1 MDSDRPGRVLA
12 GLGSFLAA
20 GPASPADPR
29 QQVVE
34 LFHRVA
40 VSVPAYRA
48 FLREH
53 GVEPGEVRTFAD
65 FERLPL
71 MTKEN
76 YHRRYPLPDL
86 CRQGR
91 LDGCDMVAVS
101 SGSTGQPTFWP
112 RSVTDE
118 LTVAARFEQVFAGS
132 FAAAERT
139 TLAVVCFP
147 LGTWVGG
154 LYTLAC
160 ARHLAAKGYPITVVA
175 PGNNKAEILRVIPE
189 LAAHCDQTVLLG
201 YPPFIKDVIDTGTAA
216 GLDWTRYAVK
226 LVLAGEVF
234 SEEWRDLVGRRAGMS
249 SPCYDSASLYGTADA
264 GVLGTETPLSICI
277 RRFLA
282 ARPQAAQELFGE
294 ARLPTLVQYDPGS
307 RFFETHD
314 GTLLFS
320 ADSGVPLVRYH
331 IADEGGLIG
340 YQDMLAFCGQHGFDP
355 MAELGGP
362 GGGPGGGRR
371 RARRTRG
378 PAAAVRLRVR
388 ALALHGV
395 LLRRQR
401 VSGERCRRPGAAGRQ
416 RLGHRQVRARG
427 GRRRRRQ
434 PASVR
439 HGRARAR
446 RGSRRSPRARARG
459 VDPRAAA
466 AAEQRVRPLRAGRV
480 PAAQGHVA
488 AGWRP
493 RVLPGR
499 RQAPL
504 HAGNERP
511 GP

>member
-20 GPASPADPR
+20 GTATPPDPR

-40 VSVPAYRA
+40 VSVPAYGA

-118 LTVAARFEQVFAGS
+118 LAVAARFEQVFAGS

-216 GLDWTRYAVK
+216 GLDWTR
-226 LVLAGEVF
+226 
-234 SEEWRDLVGRRAGMS
+234 
-249 SPCYDSASLYGTADA
+249 
-264 GVLGTETPLSICI
+264 
-277 RRFLA
+277 
-282 ARPQAAQELFGE
+282 
-294 ARLPTLVQYDPGS
+294 
-307 RFFETHD
+307 
-314 GTLLFS
+314 
-320 ADSGVPLVRYH
+320 
-331 IADEGGLIG
+331 
-340 YQDMLAFCGQHGFDP
+340 
-355 MAELGGP
+355 
-362 GGGPGGGRR
+362 
-371 RARRTRG
+371 
-378 PAAAVRLRVR
+378 
-388 ALALHGV
+388 
-395 LLRRQR
+395 
-401 VSGERCRRPGAAGRQ
+401 
-416 RLGHRQVRARG
+416 
-427 GRRRRRQ
+427 
-434 PASVR
+434 
-439 HGRARAR
+439 
-446 RGSRRSPRARARG
+446 
-459 VDPRAAA
+459 
-466 AAEQRVRPLRAGRV
+466 
-480 PAAQGHVA
+480 
-488 AGWRP
+488 
-493 RVLPGR
+493 
-499 RQAPL
+499 
-504 HAGNERP
+504 
-511 GP
+511 

>member
-48 FLREH
+48 FLLEH

-118 LTVAARFEQVFAGS
+118 LAVAARFEQVFAGS

-160 ARHLAAKGYPITVVA
+160 TRHLAAKGYPITVVA

-189 LAAHCDQTVLLG
+189 LAPHCDQTVLLG
-201 YPPFIKDVIDTGTAA
+201 YPPFVKDVIDAGIAA
-216 GLDWTRYAVK
+216 GLDWTRYSVK
-226 LVLAGEVF
+226 LVLAEEVF
-234 SEEWRDLVGRRAGMS
+234 SEEWRDLVGRRAGMRN
-249 SPCYDSASLYGTADA
+249 PCYDSASLYGTDDA
-264 GVLGTETPLSICI
+264 GVLGTETPLSVCI

-282 ARPQAAQELFGE
+282 ARPEAAGELFGE

-307 RFFETHD
+307 RFFEVRD

-320 ADSGVPLVRYH
+320 GDNGVPLVRYH
-331 IADEGGLIG
+331 IADEGGLVA
-340 YQDMLAFCGQHGFDP
+340 YDAMLTFLASHGFDP
-355 MAELGGP
+355 LAELQRQGGRGIRRLP
-362 GGGPGGGRR
+362 FVYVFGRSHFTVSYFGANIYPENVTVGLEQPAIKEWVTGKFVLEVKEDADRNRFLSVVVELAPGAGGG
-371 RARRTRG
+371 A
-378 PAAAVRLRVR
+378 
-388 ALALHGV
+388 
-395 LLRRQR
+395 
-401 VSGERCRRPGAAGRQ
+401 
-416 RLGHRQVRARG
+416 
-427 GRRRRRQ
+427 
-434 PASVR
+434 
-439 HGRARAR
+439 
-446 RGSRRSPRARARG
+446 
-459 VDPRAAA
+459 
-466 AAEQRVRPLRAGRV
+466 
-480 PAAQGHVA
+480 
-488 AGWRP
+488 
-493 RVLPGR
+493 
-499 RQAPL
+499 
-504 HAGNERP
+504 
-511 GP
+511 